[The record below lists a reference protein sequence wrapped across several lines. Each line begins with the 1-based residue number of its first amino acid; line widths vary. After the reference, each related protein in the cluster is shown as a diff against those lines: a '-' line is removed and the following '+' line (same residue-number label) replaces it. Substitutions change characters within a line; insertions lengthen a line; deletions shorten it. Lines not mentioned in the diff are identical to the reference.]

1 MSNYHRFIIIGLV
14 LGMWAVSSQVMARTV
29 EDLKTSCNAGYF
41 QDCLNLALV
50 YEKGKFKEF
59 KATKNAALAKQYI
72 KRGIQMGEDNCN
84 SGVASDCYYIGHI
97 FFEGGMVPTDMPR
110 GLQYIR
116 TSCQRGYKKACEWL
130 DNSGLGRR

>member
-1 MSNYHRFIIIGLV
+1 MSNYHRFIIIGLA
-14 LGMWAVSSQVMARTV
+14 LGMWMVTSLAMARTV
-29 EDLKTSCNAGYF
+29 EDLKNSCNAGYF

-50 YEKGKFKEF
+50 YEKGAFKEV
-59 KATKNAALAKQYI
+59 KAKKNAALAKQYI

-84 SGVASDCYYIGHI
+84 SGVAKDCYYIGHI

-110 GLQYIR
+110 GLQYIQR
-116 TSCQRGYKKACEWL
+116 SCQHGYKKACEWL